1 MSLRVQDIMIRN
13 VVTVGAKATVSEAIK
28 LMVEHEIGCLVIV
41 QNGDAIGI
49 ITERDVLK
57 RVVLEAKNPKAA
69 RVSQIMTAPLV
80 AGNPQMNIQEAVGLM
95 TKERIKKLPVTED
108 GRLVGMITL
117 TDLVRSIA
125 YLEHIFKRMQN
136 DMQKDET
143 LCFP

>member
-57 RVVLEAKNPKAA
+57 RVVLEAKNPKAT